1 VAQISDEQVHDLAR
15 MKTET
20 QNLLGPDNDVFDLF
34 LNNYDKNDAL
44 LIYRSLVDIRPDAQ
58 DAYSLGYSLIELA
71 NRYEDPNLAP
81 AIVWTY
87 ENTPSTFCR
96 YRTVLWLD
104 RYHKLSDAYRFE
116 CKYDAEDSVREF
128 VQSIPKIL
136 STSDCS
142 A

>member
-1 VAQISDEQVHDLAR
+1 MAQISDEQVHDLAR

-87 ENTPSTFCR
+87 ENTPSTFNR
-96 YRTVLWLD
+96 YRAVLWLD
-104 RYHKLSDAYRFE
+104 RYHKLSDTYRFE

-128 VQSIPKIL
+128 VQCI
-136 STSDCS
+136 
-142 A
+142 